1 LAIDKQHRAEVSTFG
16 LSEWILETYHDL
28 ATRLVQRTREN
39 HNQIRVSGSMRGFV
53 RNFTYAMSY
62 ILVATRYS
70 ESITLASLALLQS
83 AGRDILYSLEGM
95 YDSAKSLLDELDNMK
110 NYFDFLDPD
119 LNPSSTPRMAPFVDY
134 NASTGQGMK
143 IVAKDL
149 KFSYPSTAKPVL
161 NGLSFTIE
169 PGELIAIVGG
179 NGSGK
184 STLVKLL
191 ARMFDATSGS
201 IEINGNNI
209 RQYDKDE
216 LWSKMSI
223 VNQDFGITCH
233 SPPLTVGKYYNLT
246 VGDNIGIG
254 HISSLKDPLALST
267 AADIG
272 GSLEFITSFPETF
285 ETVMYDKY
293 YRNYR
298 ASNKKSHPDL
308 SGGQWQRLALSRAFM
323 RLESADLLLLDEPSA
338 SLDPEA
344 EYKLFKGLKEARKK
358 TTVYISH
365 RFNTVRAATR
375 IMVRQHG
382 DLGADIGY

>member
-1 LAIDKQHRAEVSTFG
+1 M
-16 LSEWILETYHDL
+16 
-28 ATRLVQRTREN
+28 QRTREN
-39 HNQIRVSGSMRGFV
+39 HNQVRVSGSMRGFV
-53 RNFTYAMSY
+53 RNFTDAISY

-70 ESITLASLALLQS
+70 DSITLASLALLQS

-95 YDSAKSLLDELDNMK
+95 YDSAKSLLQELENMK
-110 NYFDFLDPD
+110 NYFDFLDPK
-119 LNPSSTPRMAPFVDY
+119 LNPSSTPRMHPFVDY
-134 NASTGQGMK
+134 TAPTARGMK
-143 IVAKDL
+143 IVVKDL

-161 NGLSFTIE
+161 NGLSFTVE

-201 IEINGNNI
+201 IEINDHNI

-216 LWSKMSI
+216 LWAKMSV
-223 VNQDFGITCH
+223 VNQDFGTA
-233 SPPLTVGKYYNLT
+233 PQLTLTLTKGKYYNLS

-254 HISSLKDPLALST
+254 SIHSLKDPLALST
-267 AADIG
+267 AADVG
-272 GSLEFITSFPETF
+272 GSLEFITNFPEAF

-293 YRNYR
+293 YRNPR
-298 ASNKKSHPDL
+298 ASNKKAHTDL

-358 TTVYISH
+358 TTIYISH
-365 RFNTVRAATR
+365 RFNTVRAATK
-375 IMVRQHG
+375 IMVCQDG
-382 DLGADIGY
+382 DTEANLGH